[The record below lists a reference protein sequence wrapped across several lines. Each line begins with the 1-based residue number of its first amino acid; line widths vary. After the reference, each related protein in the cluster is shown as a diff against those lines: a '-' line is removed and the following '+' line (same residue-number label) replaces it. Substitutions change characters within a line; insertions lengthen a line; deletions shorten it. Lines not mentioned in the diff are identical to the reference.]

1 MRAITKMT
9 LDPSKRA
16 QILRSIK
23 KLILAHHI
31 NVGGID
37 YSAWTERV
45 DGRTAE
51 LLNAEVDAF
60 EAGIRQLLAELKT
73 SHTVFYHS
81 LPKEMLPQHTINASL
96 RDLEQNDGH
105 KWMFLDVF
113 EEGPAHLAGISP
125 GDILDA
131 VDGTACLPPS
141 TPYFAI
147 GNTHTLLVRKLDNG
161 SQKDIVIEV
170 PKRKGTKQ
178 RPPIVEPKSPIHAKI
193 GSTIGLLKIPYFPGA
208 MGMGFASTLD
218 AAVHDLKQQGCERL
232 IIDLRG
238 NIGGSLGFARLAS
251 YMCAGQ
257 IAIGHSI
264 TPRRLRNGYHPE
276 ALPRVPM
283 PRSRPEL
290 LFTLARFSFRDK
302 SVMLLT
308 QGLGAQPF
316 HDRIVVLVNEWTNS
330 AAEMVANFA
339 AENRLAT
346 IVGQKTRGNVLGAMN
361 FKVGA
366 GYWLR
371 LPVFGWFT
379 SKSRSLE
386 GNGVDPDVLL
396 EISPDAL
403 ADGQDNQMTGA
414 IEIVNGL

>member
-1 MRAITKMT
+1 MT
-9 LDPSKRA
+9 LDSKKRT
-16 QILRSIK
+16 QILQSIK
-23 KLILAHHI
+23 KAVVAHHI
-31 NVGGID
+31 NVAGVD
-37 YSAWTERV
+37 YGAWTERL
-45 DGRTAE
+45 DARAAE
-51 LLNAEVDAF
+51 LLTADLTGF
-60 EAGIRQLLAELKT
+60 EAGVSALLAELKT

-81 LPKEMLPQHTINASL
+81 LPKELLPQHTINASL
-96 RDLEQNDGH
+96 RDVPLNGAH

-113 EEGPAHLAGISP
+113 EDGPAHVAGIKP
-125 GDILDA
+125 GDTLDA
-131 VDGTACLPPS
+131 VDGNPCLPPV

-147 GNTHTLLVRKLDNG
+147 GHTHTLGVRKRG
-161 SQKDIVIEV
+161 SASREEIVIEV
-170 PKRKGTKQ
+170 PRRKGTKQ

-193 GSTIGLLKIPYFPGA
+193 GSNIGLLKIPYFPGA
-208 MGMGFASTLD
+208 IGMGFANALD
-218 AAVHDLKQQGCERL
+218 AAFDDLKQQGCERL

-251 YMCAGQ
+251 YLCPGQ
-257 IAIGHSI
+257 MAIGHSL
-264 TPRRLRNGYHPE
+264 TPRRLREGYDSE

-290 LFTLARFSFRDK
+290 LFTLTRFAFRDK

-316 HDRIVVLVNEWTNS
+316 HNRIGMLVNEWTNS

-339 AENRLAT
+339 AENQLAT

-361 FKVGA
+361 FRVGG

-379 SKSRSLE
+379 SNGRSLE
-386 GNGVDPDVLL
+386 GNGVDPDVLV

-403 ADGQDNQMTGA
+403 ADGQDNQMTRA
-414 IEIVNGL
+414 VDILNGL

>member
-1 MRAITKMT
+1 MT
-9 LDPSKRA
+9 LDSKTRA
-16 QILRSIK
+16 QILQSIK
-23 KLILAHHI
+23 KLVLAHHI

-37 YSAWTERV
+37 YGAWIERV
-45 DGRTAE
+45 DWRTVE
-51 LLNAEVDAF
+51 LLGSDLSAF
-60 EAGIRQLLAELKT
+60 ETGVRQLLAELKT

-81 LPKEMLPQHTINASL
+81 LPKELLPQHTINASL
-96 RDLEQNDGH
+96 RDLVLNDDH

-113 EEGPAHLAGISP
+113 DGGPAHVAGIRP
-125 GDILDA
+125 GDILNA

-147 GNTHTLLVRKLDNG
+147 GHAHTLLVGKLGNG

-170 PKRKGTKQ
+170 PRRKGTKQ

-193 GSTIGLLKIPYFPGA
+193 RSEIGLLKIPYFPGA
-208 MGMGFASTLD
+208 MGMGFASALD
-218 AAVHDLKQQGCERL
+218 AAVHDLNQHGCDRL
-232 IIDLRG
+232 IVDLRG

-251 YMCAGQ
+251 YMCPGQ
-257 IAIGHSI
+257 IAIGHSL
-264 TPRRLRNGYHPE
+264 TPRRLRNGYDAE

-283 PRSRPEL
+283 PRSRPAL
-290 LFTLARFSFRDK
+290 LFTLVRFSFRDK

-316 HDRIVVLVNEWTNS
+316 HKRIVVLVNEWTNS

-339 AENRLAT
+339 AENGLAT

-361 FKVGA
+361 FKVGG

-379 SKSRSLE
+379 SNGRSLE
-386 GNGVDPDVLL
+386 GNGVDPDVLV

-403 ADGQDNQMTGA
+403 ADGQDNQMTRA
-414 IEIVNGL
+414 VDIVNGL